1 MSRKERPV
9 VRVVL
14 GNQSEDQSQ
23 RFDVATDLLLTDIVR
38 RVLTCQGEKSN
49 ENKETLQQTLH
60 QSAPL
65 Q

>member
-1 MSRKERPV
+1 MSRKDRPV

-23 RFDVATDLLLTDIVR
+23 RFDVATDFLLADIVR

-49 ENKETLQQTLH
+49 GNNKTLQQTLH